1 MIAYVHDVDKFFNR
15 PATCSG
21 LGVSPA
27 FSLRGRLLLLVLLS
41 ALPAFGLIAYSAVE
55 SRAAAEAAARRQT
68 AELASRIAREE
79 KRLIGDTRQ
88 FLALLSEL
96 IIVRDSAMLPRCSGT
111 LALLHKQ
118 YPQYA
123 NIGMTDAR
131 GDLLCSALPF
141 DGTINL
147 ADRSWFQRTVSTR
160 DFAVGDP
167 YVGRL
172 TKIWSVGMAYPINGE
187 NGQLLKV
194 LFATLDLHWLQE
206 MLKDIPLPAGSVVAV
221 VDTNGTLLARY
232 PDPRHEWTG
241 KPAPEWAELMET
253 LSGNCHGFAEFRGQD
268 GVVRLN
274 SIEPLRW
281 VGNECVYVRVGVPRN
296 EVYASIEARSR
307 RDVAVLVVLTGLL
320 LAFAWFGG
328 NWLLLRRMRA
338 LTDAAQRLG
347 EGDLGARS
355 GLPPAGDEIGL
366 LAQTFDETAAR
377 LQDREARLLA
387 SDRALSHV
395 NRALT
400 VLSAGNRAMLR
411 ATDEQELLDAM
422 CRMIVE
428 KGGYRMSWVG
438 FAHHDAEKSIEPVSK
453 AGAEQDFIEQ
463 LGLTWGGNTVRRGA
477 CGTAI
482 AEERMVVVNNIGTAP
497 EFASWRE
504 TAMQRG
510 FGSCVALP
518 LFGAQG
524 ILGMISIYAGETEAF
539 DSAEIGLLKEAADDL
554 AYGICRLRD
563 QVRSAEADEI
573 EDLYNKAPCGYH
585 SLDADGYYIR
595 INDTELAWL
604 GYERDEVVGKMGFF
618 DMLSPASRET
628 FQERFESMKVQGLA
642 RDLEFEMVRR
652 DGTILPVLINATAIR
667 DADGNFLSSRSTMN
681 DITDRKR
688 AEEALRMAK
697 ESAEQATRIKS
708 EFLANMSHELRTPL
722 NAIIGFSEV
731 LKDGMMGEMT
741 AEQQEYI
748 TDIFSSGQ
756 HLLSLI
762 NDILDLSKI
771 EAGRMALDLEPMEI
785 GSALSNSLSIVRE
798 KAAAHCIELQLDA
811 PDTLGSALVDTRK
824 TKQIVYNLL
833 SNGVKF
839 TPEGGRVT
847 LRARK
852 ASRSDIEGWNAEGQ
866 AGLRMPL
873 PPSGFT
879 EFLEIS
885 VDDTGIGIA
894 AEDAP
899 RLFHAFSQLDSSL
912 SRESEGT
919 GLGLVLVLK
928 LTQLHGGTLA
938 LSSQPGQGSRFV
950 VWLPWRKVADV
961 ADGAKAV
968 PSQFPAGHARPVA
981 LVIEDNAR
989 AAELIRLQ
997 LEPEGFEIVRAGRGS
1012 EVFERLAERLP
1023 TVVILDILLP
1033 DMDGWDLLAQIKQS
1047 GSPAAHVPV
1056 VIVSIVADSQKGFSL
1071 GASAVLQK
1079 PVSRDD
1085 LLGALKDLGL
1095 AGMNQS
1101 LRVLVVDDDPKA
1113 VELLSAYLA
1122 EPGYTV
1128 LRAHGGR
1135 EGIVMAQHEH
1145 PDLLVLDLM
1154 MPEVNGFDVVEVLKK
1169 DPETA
1174 SIPIV
1179 VVTAKMLTRGDRDL
1193 LNANVAAILE
1203 KGSFNHGRFASE
1215 VRRAL
1220 MTGRSVS

>member
-1 MIAYVHDVDKFFNR
+1 MR
-15 PATCSG
+15 
-21 LGVSPA
+21 LA

-41 ALPAFGLIAYSAVE
+41 ATPAFGLIAYSAVE
-55 SRAAAEAAARRQT
+55 NRTAAEADARRQT
-68 AELASRIAREE
+68 AELASMIAREE

-88 FLALLSEL
+88 FLTLLSEL
-96 IIVRDSAMLPRCSGT
+96 IIVRDHAMLPRCGST

-141 DGTINL
+141 DKAINL
-147 ADRSWFQRTVSTR
+147 ADRAWFKQAVATR

-167 YVGRL
+167 YLGRL
-172 TKIWSVGMAYPINGE
+172 TKIWSVGMAYPVNGE
-187 NGQLLKV
+187 NGLLLKV

-206 MLKDIPLPAGSVVAV
+206 VLKDIPLPAGSVVAV
-221 VDTNGTLLARY
+221 VDANGTLLARY
-232 PDPRHEWTG
+232 PDPQHEWTG
-241 KPAPEWAELMET
+241 KPAPERDKLMET
-253 LSGNCHGFAEFRGQD
+253 LSGSCKGFAEFRGQD

-281 VGNECVYVRVGVPRN
+281 VGNECVYVRVGVPRD
-296 EVYASIEARSR
+296 EVYAPIKARSR
-307 RDVAVLVVLTGLL
+307 RDMAVLLVLTGLL

-347 EGDLGARS
+347 EGELGARS
-355 GLPPAGDEIGL
+355 GLPSAGDEIGL
-366 LAQTFDETAAR
+366 LAQTFDKTAAR
-377 LQDREARLLA
+377 LQDREVRLLA
-387 SDRALSHV
+387 SDRALTHV

-411 ATDEQELLDAM
+411 ASDEQELLDAM
-422 CRMIVE
+422 CRMIVD
-428 KGGYRMSWVG
+428 KGGYRMAWVG
-438 FAHHDAEKSIEPVSK
+438 YREEDAARSIRPVAHSGIGFD
-453 AGAEQDFIEQ
+453 
-463 LGLTWGGNTVRRGA
+463 LGRIDSRCLTWDDRVSGLAVSG
-477 CGTAI
+477 I
-482 AEERMVVVNNIGTAP
+482 ALRSGRPELYRVAAGQTPLSCMVKTGCEALL
-497 EFASWRE
+497 
-504 TAMQRG
+504 
-510 FGSCVALP
+510 ALP
-518 LFGAQG
+518 LSGAAGCFGV
-524 ILGMISIYAGETEAF
+524 LNIYGTESDAF
-539 DSAEIGLLKEAADDL
+539 DEGEIGLLKEAADDL
-554 AYGICRLRD
+554 AYGIGRLRD
-563 QVRSAEADEI
+563 QARSAEADEI

-604 GYERDEVVGKMGFF
+604 GYERDEVVGKLGFF
-618 DMLSPASRET
+618 DMLSPASLKT
-628 FQERFESMKVQGLA
+628 FQERFENMKVQGLA

-667 DADGNFLSSRSTMN
+667 DENGNFLSSRSTMN

-731 LKDGMMGEMT
+731 LKDGLMGEMST
-741 AEQQEYI
+741 EQQEYI

-785 GSALSNSLSIVRE
+785 GGALSNSLSIVRE
-798 KAAAHCIELQLDA
+798 KAAAHSIELLLDV

-824 TKQIVYNLL
+824 AKQIIYNLL

-852 ASRSDIEGWNAEGQ
+852 ASRADIEGWNAEAQ
-866 AGLRMPL
+866 TSLRMPL
-873 PPSGFT
+873 PPSDFT
-879 EFLEIS
+879 EFLEI
-885 VDDTGIGIA
+885 VVEDTGIGIA

-928 LTQLHGGTLA
+928 LVQLHGGTLA
-938 LSSQPGQGSRFV
+938 VSSQPGQGSRFI
-950 VWLPWRKVADV
+950 VWLPWREVTDV
-961 ADGAKAV
+961 EDSAKALPGQHPV
-968 PSQFPAGHARPVA
+968 GHAHPVA

-997 LEPEGFEIVRAGRGS
+997 LEPEGFEIVRAARGS
-1012 EVFERLAERLP
+1012 EVLERLAERLP
-1023 TVVILDILLP
+1023 TVIILDILLP
-1033 DMDGWDLLAQIKQS
+1033 DMDGWELLAQLKQS
-1047 GSPAAHVPV
+1047 GSPAARVPV

-1085 LLGALKDLGL
+1085 LLGALKGLGL
-1095 AGMNQS
+1095 AKMNQS

-1128 LRAHGGR
+1128 LRAYGGR
-1135 EGIVMAQHEH
+1135 EGIVMAQRER

-1154 MPEVNGFDVVEVLKK
+1154 MPGVNGFDVVEALKS
-1169 DPETA
+1169 DPATA
-1174 SIPIV
+1174 AIPIV
-1179 VVTAKMLTRGDRDL
+1179 VVTAKMLTRGDREL

-1215 VRRAL
+1215 VRRAM
-1220 MTGRSVS
+1220 MTGRSMS